1 MTRSGYQV
9 LLGNEGYPRRDRML
23 GLAVQPPPQTRP
35 GVALYPPVAA
45 RISSETSIYEELSHT
60 WAVATLL
67 RTTGEVLDNQLGGR
81 VADSAH
87 PLPESTHS
95 SSSSGN
101 AQTDRAYFYFPDL
114 VINEPG
120 RYRVRVSL
128 MQMDY
133 SCDEAPEGVA
143 RVREYVDSRSITVE
157 ERSDTSPRP
166 NSRERAFLRILK
178 NDGQAIPTA
187 P

>member
-35 GVALYPPVAA
+35 GIALYPPVAA
-45 RISSETSIYEELSHT
+45 RISSETSVYEELSYT
-60 WAVATLL
+60 WAVATLI
-67 RTTGEVLDNQLGGR
+67 RTSGEILDDQLGGR

-114 VINEPG
+114 VIHEPG

-133 SCDEAPEGVA
+133 SCDEAPEGIA

-157 ERSDTSPRP
+157 ERSDTSSRP
-166 NSRERAFLRILK
+166 NSRERAFLRVLK
-178 NDGQAIPTA
+178 NDGQAIPSA

>member
-9 LLGNEGYPRRDRML
+9 LSGNERYRRDKML

-35 GVALYPPVAA
+35 GVTLYPPIAA
-45 RISSETSIYEELSHT
+45 RISSEESVYEELSQT

-67 RTTGEVLDNQLGGR
+67 RYSGEILDDHLGGR

-87 PLPESTHS
+87 PLPEGVRS
-95 SSSSGN
+95 SSSSSS

-133 SCDEAPEGVA
+133 SCEEAPEGIA

-157 ERSDTSPRP
+157 DRSNTSSRP
-166 NSRERAFLRILK
+166 NSHERAFLRVLK
-178 NDGQAIPTA
+178 NDGQPIPSA

>member
-1 MTRSGYQV
+1 
-9 LLGNEGYPRRDRML
+9 ML

-45 RISSETSIYEELSHT
+45 RISSETSVYEELSHT

-67 RTTGEVLDNQLGGR
+67 RYSGEILDDQLGGR

-87 PLPESTHS
+87 PLPESTHTGS
-95 SSSSGN
+95 SSAI

-157 ERSDTSPRP
+157 ERSDTSSRP
-166 NSRERAFLRILK
+166 SSRERAFLRVLK
-178 NDGQAIPTA
+178 SDGQPIPSA